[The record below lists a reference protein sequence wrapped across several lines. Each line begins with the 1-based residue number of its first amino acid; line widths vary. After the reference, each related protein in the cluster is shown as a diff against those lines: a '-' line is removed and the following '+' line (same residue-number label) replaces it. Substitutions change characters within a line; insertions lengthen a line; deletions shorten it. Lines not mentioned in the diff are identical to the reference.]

1 MLRIS
6 LFTRQVS
13 KRLVAELAAMNS
25 AAKAKT
31 SASTSD
37 TVGTNPAATS
47 TSTSAAAA
55 AVARAAAEEAL
66 EKTSHKSTVPLKK
79 KIVSDGKNTTKGQ
92 MDGKKKKK
100 KKVQK
105 VSRDLKIDSQKEE
118 EEPVA
123 AVKPKEPEI
132 TPILKKEKVEEVKV
146 SDDRKEEKMSV
157 KEEEEKVSDKKKEE
171 KMSVKEEEEK
181 VSDKKKEETVSVRKV
196 STSTTPSTLAAKE
209 KKEDITSQKK
219 TPIIKSFRI
228 EDVAAA
234 CKPTDGLF
242 ARRLPQGGCQFFAW
256 PGTPLSVASN
266 AVATMPDT
274 IRTVHAIFGR
284 EQTPLDLVLDIDC
297 PVPQE
302 HWSMSKIRPFQKKL
316 LDETLTVV
324 KEEIEAIGEKIATQ
338 VVLQSPNLKKA
349 SFHVH
354 TKLQDV
360 AFEDYHSLHGFL
372 YRFHKKIPHVDLQIY
387 RAHGMLRMHRC
398 MKENH
403 TSAIVVFEDK
413 EWNIGFPN
421 GIVPDAVAALHSV
434 CVREPGTYSRLL
446 HFDAPRTSQA
456 QEETLIAAAGSGG
469 DVHNSGKSGEV
480 KLPAVL
486 LPRTEREAVET
497 VSAWLRN
504 GTREADVGD
513 WRSWISLGINA
524 YRIAYHFRDA
534 KTLARPA
541 MEELLDAWVAA
552 SKKCGMKF
560 RPGVCEARWSSFD
573 IVRLSKAGEDDWW
586 GPYRRIGRMAMVNAA
601 ADAAA
606 ASAKA
611 SGKGDT
617 ASVGNSTSA
626 GKK

>member
-6 LFTRQVS
+6 LFARQVS

-25 AAKAKT
+25 AEKTKT
-31 SASTSD
+31 SVSAPE
-37 TVGTNPAATS
+37 TVGTNPTNS
-47 TSTSAAAA
+47 TTSTSASTAA
-55 AVARAAAEEAL
+55 AVARATAEEAL
-66 EKTSHKSTVPLKK
+66 EKTSRKSSLKLKK
-79 KIVSDGKNTTKGQ
+79 ISSDDKNVKVP
-92 MDGKKKKK
+92 MDGKKKKTK
-100 KKVQK
+100 KKTTMMQK
-105 VSRDLKIDSQKEE
+105 ASEELKVDNPREP
-118 EEPVA
+118 PVA
-123 AVKPKEPEI
+123 LAKPKEPET
-132 TPILKKEKVEEVKV
+132 TPSLKKEKVEE
-146 SDDRKEEKMSV
+146 
-157 KEEEEKVSDKKKEE
+157 EKVSDSKKVGTV
-171 KMSVKEEEEK
+171 SVEK
-181 VSDKKKEETVSVRKV
+181 VSTTTTTTTTSAVKET
-196 STSTTPSTLAAKE
+196 
-209 KKEDITSQKK
+209 KEDVTSQKK

-234 CKPTDGLF
+234 CKPSDGLF

-284 EQTPLDLVLDIDC
+284 ERTPLDLVLDIDC

-302 HWSMSKIRPFQKKL
+302 HWSMSKIRPFQKKI
-316 LDETLTVV
+316 LDEVMTVV
-324 KEEIEAIGEKIATQ
+324 TKEIEAIGEKIATQ

-372 YRFHKKIPHVDLQIY
+372 YRFHKKIPFVDLQIY
-387 RAHGMLRMHRC
+387 RTNGMLRMHRC

-413 EWNIGFPN
+413 DWNIGFPN
-421 GIVPDAVAALHSV
+421 GIVPDPVAALHSV

-446 HFDAPRTSQA
+446 QFDAPRTSQA
-456 QEETLIAAAGSGG
+456 QEETLIAAGGYGGNNNIHNSNNNSGG
-469 DVHNSGKSGEV
+469 TSPEV

-497 VSAWLRN
+497 VSSWLRN

-534 KTLARPA
+534 TTLKRPA

-552 SKKCGMKF
+552 SRKCAIKF

-586 GPYRRIGRMAMVNAA
+586 GPYRRIGRMAMVNEA
-601 ADAAA
+601 AD
-606 ASAKA
+606 SAKR
-611 SGKGDT
+611 SGKKGNT
-617 ASVGNSTSA
+617 ASVGNNDSPE
-626 GKK
+626 KNREH